1 MADPLGLIGGAGR
14 VQPNPLQGPIQ
25 GQGLRSGAGQAG
37 GAGAQSFKDALLK
50 NIEQANKLQQEA
62 ATAAEDGVNGRR
74 SDVES
79 VLLAT
84 AKADNAFRV
93 LLAVKN
99 KVMAAYDEIKQV
111 RV

>member
-1 MADPLGLIGGAGR
+1 MADPLGLIGGASRG
-14 VQPNPLQGPIQ
+14 QPNPLQGPGVRPNLP
-25 GQGLRSGAGQAG
+25 GQIGPGD
-37 GAGAQSFKDALLK
+37 AGAPSFKDALLK

-62 ATAAEDGVNGRR
+62 ATAAEDVANGRR

-84 AKADNAFRV
+84 AKADNAFRM

>member
-14 VQPNPLQGPIQ
+14 ISQPPLTGPGVRP
-25 GQGLRSGAGQAG
+25 GQPG
-37 GAGAQSFKDALLK
+37 GAEGSSFKDALLK

-62 ATAAEDGVNGRR
+62 ASATEDFTSGRR
-74 SDVES
+74 GDVES
-79 VLLAT
+79 VLLAS
-84 AKADNAFRV
+84 AKADNAFRM

-111 RV
+111 RT

>member
-1 MADPLGLIGGAGR
+1 MADPLGRIGGAGR
-14 VQPNPLQGPIQ
+14 VQPNPLQGPLQ
-25 GQGLRSGAGQAG
+25 GPGVRPGAGQAG
-37 GAGAQSFKDALLK
+37 GAPSFKDALLK

-62 ATAAEDGVNGRR
+62 ATAAEDVTNGRR

>member
-14 VQPNPLQGPIQ
+14 GQTNPLQGPLQ
-25 GQGLRSGAGQAG
+25 GPGVRPGAGQTG
-37 GAGAQSFKDALLK
+37 GAGAPSFKDALLK

-62 ATAAEDGVNGRR
+62 ATAAEDVANGRR
-74 SDVES
+74 GDVES